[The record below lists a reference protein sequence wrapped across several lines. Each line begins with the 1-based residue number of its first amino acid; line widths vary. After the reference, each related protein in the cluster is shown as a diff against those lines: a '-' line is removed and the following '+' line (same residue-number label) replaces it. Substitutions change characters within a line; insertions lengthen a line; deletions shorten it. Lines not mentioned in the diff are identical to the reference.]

1 MHVNYYFL
9 KKLAQELT
17 EVIVSKKITCIF
29 SQEKD
34 ELIIGFGGFS
44 DEVFL
49 KIMVSPVFSGIQVVP
64 NFERAKRN
72 SVDLMSELIHK
83 QVLSISCLEN
93 ERSLVVEIE
102 EAHSVL
108 IKFHGNR
115 PNIIHFQAN
124 EPIYVFNSHLKTDF
138 SIRIEELPKKIEQT
152 HVAFEDLK
160 GEYKKLF
167 PTFGK
172 EGQIYLEEVKH
183 FSELTKM
190 DEKWMVVDELRNQLE
205 NTPLF
210 YVTRLSTGMV
220 HLTLMPF
227 GEILQTCKSAIEAT
241 NAFISLYQRTFT
253 LDKEK
258 NEWIRKLEREIKQA
272 SQYIEQSYLRLET
285 LHDATS
291 LEEIGHILM
300 ANLHQIET
308 GITEVELIDFYRDKN
323 IKIKLKK
330 ELSPQKNAENYY
342 RKAKNERVE
351 IEKIEENIAYKER
364 FLEQL
369 KVRLAVIQDIETV
382 RELRAFVKKEGM
394 VQAANLKPE
403 VAELFKKYHFEG
415 FDILVGKNAK
425 NNDLLIQKYSF
436 REDLWLHAR
445 DAQGS
450 HVLIKHQAG
459 KKIPVSVI
467 EKAASIAAYYSKLRT
482 EKLASV
488 IYTPK
493 KYVRK
498 VKGLPDGAVILDKE
512 QVILVEP
519 HPN

>member
-9 KKLAQELT
+9 RKLSDELT
-17 EVIVSKKITCIF
+17 KSVVSKKILSIF

-34 ELIIGFGGFS
+34 ELIMGFGEIS
-44 DEVFL
+44 EEIFL
-49 KIMVSPVFSGIQVVP
+49 KIMVSPAFSGIQVVP

-72 SVDLMSELIHK
+72 SVDLMSELVDK
-83 QVLSISCLEN
+83 KVVSITCLEN
-93 ERSLVVEIE
+93 ERSLVLGIE
-102 EAHSVL
+102 EGHEVL

-115 PNIIHFQAN
+115 PNIIHFQGN

-138 SIRIEELPKKIEQT
+138 SIRISDLPKKIEQT
-152 HVAFEDLK
+152 RAAFEDLK

-172 EGQIYLEEVKH
+172 EGQIYLEEVKY
-183 FSELTKM
+183 FSGLVEI
-190 DEKWMVVDELRNQLE
+190 DEKWQVVDTLRNELE
-205 NTPLF
+205 NTSHF

-227 GEILQTCKSAIEAT
+227 GEILQTFDSAIQAT
-241 NAFISLYQRTFT
+241 NTFISFYQRTFT

-258 NEWIRKLEREIKQA
+258 NEWIRKLEREIKQV

-300 ANLHQIET
+300 ANLHQIEA
-308 GITEVELIDFYRDKN
+308 GITEVELVDFYRDKN

-364 FLEQL
+364 LLVQL
-369 KVRLAVIQDIETV
+369 KERVAIIQDIETV
-382 RELRAFVKKEGM
+382 RELRTFVKKEGM
-394 VQAANLKPE
+394 VQVANLKPE

-498 VKGLPDGAVILDKE
+498 VKGLADGAVILDKE

-519 HPN
+519 QPN

>member
-9 KKLAQELT
+9 RKLSDELNKI
-17 EVIVSKKITCIF
+17 IVSQKILSVF

-34 ELIIGFGGFS
+34 ELIIGFGDIS
-44 DEVFL
+44 EEIFL
-49 KIMVSPVFSGIQVVP
+49 KIMVSPMFSGIQVIP

-72 SVDLMSELIHK
+72 SVDLMAELIGK
-83 QVLSISCLEN
+83 KVSSLICLRN
-93 ERSLVVEIE
+93 ERSLVFGLENGHE
-102 EAHSVL
+102 VL

-115 PNIIHFQAN
+115 PNIIHFLAN
-124 EPIYVFNSHLKTDF
+124 EPLYVFNSHLKTDF
-138 SIRIEELPKKIEQT
+138 QLRISDLPKEIEQT
-152 HVAFEDLK
+152 RSAFEQVQ
-160 GEYKKLF
+160 GQYRKLF

-172 EGQIYLEEVKH
+172 EGQLYLEEEKH
-183 FSELTKM
+183 FSTLVQTDKQW
-190 DEKWMVVDELRNQLE
+190 DVVDSLRSELE
-205 NTPLF
+205 NTNQF
-210 YVTRLSTGMV
+210 YITRLSTGMI
-220 HLTLMPF
+220 HLTLMSF
-227 GEILQTCKSAIEAT
+227 GDILQTCNSAIEAT

-258 NEWIRKLEREIKQA
+258 SEWVRKLEREIKQVK
-272 SQYIEQSYLRLET
+272 QYIVQNYLRLET

-300 ANLHQIET
+300 ANLHQIQA
-308 GITEVELIDFYRDKN
+308 GITEVELMDFYRDKT

-330 ELSPQKNAENYY
+330 ELTPQKNAENYY

-351 IEKIEENIAYKER
+351 IEKIEENIAHKEGYLLQLNER
-364 FLEQL
+364 LE
-369 KVRLAVIQDIETV
+369 KIHEIDSV

-394 VQAANLKPE
+394 VQAAHIKPE

-450 HVLIKHQAG
+450 HVLIKYQAG
-459 KKIPVSVI
+459 KKFSVSVI
-467 EKAASIAAYYSKLRT
+467 EKAASLAAYYSKLRT

-498 VKGLPDGAVILDKE
+498 VKGLADGAVILDKE

-519 HPN
+519 QSS